1 MNLIEVQDIRK
12 YYGGRE
18 DAVLDGTSL
27 ELHPG
32 ERVGL
37 IGPNGCGK
45 STLLKIIA
53 GVLEP
58 DGGTMHVHPSTVV
71 GYLEQAP
78 TFAPGRT
85 VYEEAH
91 SALEP
96 LLAIQRESEAVA
108 KRLAETADAT
118 EPEDEAEHQRLA
130 KRFDFLQQELH
141 RHDAYELDH
150 KVEAVLDGLDFPPE
164 TYDQPADSLSGGE
177 INRLVLAKL
186 LLSDPDVLL
195 LDEPSNHLDIET
207 TEWLENFLLGHRAAM
222 IIVSHDRWFLDRVTT
237 HTFELFH
244 GTIDRYPGNFS
255 SYWTQKQERVLVQRR
270 TWEKQRDEIA
280 KMEDFIR
287 RNHYGEKHGQAE
299 DRRKKL
305 ERIERVAPPREIAPP
320 PLFFPEPTRS
330 GDVVLRVEHLT
341 KSYDRTLFENLSFD
355 ILRGQRWGIL
365 GPNGCGKTTLLR
377 CILGEET
384 FDSGEVILGQET
396 KIGYFDQ
403 HLATLDPEMEVAD
416 TVRPPRRE
424 MDLPHRRDHLAR
436 FGIIGEDVFKKVG
449 MLSGGERCRVALAR
463 LAILEPNLLILDEP
477 TNHLDLWA
485 RAALEK
491 VLRDFCGTVLFI
503 SHDRYFVNQVA
514 DRLLIV
520 EPGRFRVIDGN
531 YATYEML
538 CVGGSVGEI
547 ASKARQTT
555 PTKGSSR
562 KAPNTRGIVQSSPNE
577 TYVARG
583 KSAKESGVALSK
595 SKGKKQSN
603 GSNHGGVPR
612 GRSGAA
618 AERFNALLQSKG
630 PTGED
635 YGNLPEVTPWDP
647 KRKVPLPD
655 EIPLEHVPMELATN
669 GVTSSSAHTSDAKPA
684 KRKRK
689 YPYRKVEE
697 VEADI
702 AVQEKRVE
710 EIHQLLT
717 KPEILRNGSRVQ
729 DLQMELESVQLLL
742 VQLYEHWEESVELNW

>member
-1 MNLIEVQDIRK
+1 MNLIEVRNVRK
-12 YYGGRE
+12 YYGGRD

-58 DGGTMHVHPSTVV
+58 DGGEIQVHPGTVV

-85 VYEEAH
+85 VYGEAH
-91 SALEP
+91 SALAP
-96 LLAIQRESEAVA
+96 LLAIQHESEEVA
-108 KRLAETADAT
+108 RRLAETADGA
-118 EPEDEAEHQRLA
+118 ESEAEHQRLA

-244 GTIDRYPGNFS
+244 GTVDRYSGNFS

-270 TWEKQRDEIA
+270 TWEKQREEIV

-330 GDVVLRVEHLT
+330 GDIVLRIENLT

-384 FDSGEVILGQET
+384 PDSGEVILGQET

-416 TVRPPRRE
+416 TVRPPHRE
-424 MDLPHRRDHLAR
+424 MDLPRRRDHLAR

-485 RAALEK
+485 RASLER
-491 VLRDFCGTVLFI
+491 VLREFLGTVLFI

-514 DRLLIV
+514 DRLMIV

-531 YATYEML
+531 YSTYEML
-538 CVGGSVGEI
+538 CASGSVGEI
-547 ASKARQTT
+547 ALKARQTI
-555 PTKGSSR
+555 PMKSNSR
-562 KAPNTRGIVQSSPNE
+562 KAPNTRGIVKPSANDA
-577 TYVARG
+577 YVARG
-583 KSAKESGVALSK
+583 KNKDASTKLGRLD
-595 SKGKKQSN
+595 GKN
-603 GSNHGGVPR
+603 RGGVSVQR

-618 AERFNALLQSKG
+618 AERFNAILQSQG

-635 YGNLPEVTPWDP
+635 YGNLPETMPWDS
-647 KRKVPLPD
+647 KRKVPLP
-655 EIPLEHVPMELATN
+655 EKTPVERS
-669 GVTSSSAHTSDAKPA
+669 VTSPASADSLETKST

-689 YPYRKVEE
+689 YPYRKVGE

-702 AVQEKRVE
+702 AVQETRID
-710 EIHQLLT
+710 EIHRLLT

-742 VQLYEHWEESVELNW
+742 AQLYEHWEESVELNW